1 MQYWRI
7 FYTAPRAE
15 MKCEERL
22 LDQAVDVFLPKIATI
37 RRWKDRKK
45 KIEEAL
51 FRSYIFVNVDEKE
64 RLQVLQTP
72 GIVRCVAF
80 GGKLAAMTTD
90 EIEQLKITQQ
100 DPEKLTLF
108 GPGIPEVGKEV
119 TVTEGPM
126 QGLSGE
132 VIQHRGQTH
141 VIVRI
146 ATLKQVVKVNVPAE
160 WVRET
165 SQVYVASV

>member
-1 MQYWRI
+1 MQCWRI

-15 MKCEERL
+15 LKCEERL
-22 LDQAVDVFLPKIATI
+22 LEQAVDVFLPKIATI
-37 RRWKDRKK
+37 RKWKDRKK
-45 KIEEAL
+45 KVEEAL
-51 FRSYIFVNVDEKE
+51 FRSYIFANVDEKD
-64 RLQVLQTP
+64 RLYVLQTP

-80 GGKLAAMTTD
+80 GGKLAEMTTD
-90 EIEQLKITQQ
+90 EIEQLKITRK
-100 DPEKLTLF
+100 DPEQLALF
-108 GPGIPEVGKEV
+108 GPWIPPVGKAV

-146 ATLKQVVKVNVPAE
+146 ETLKQAVKVNVPIE
-160 WVRET
+160 WVCET
-165 SQVYVASV
+165 SQVYVAP